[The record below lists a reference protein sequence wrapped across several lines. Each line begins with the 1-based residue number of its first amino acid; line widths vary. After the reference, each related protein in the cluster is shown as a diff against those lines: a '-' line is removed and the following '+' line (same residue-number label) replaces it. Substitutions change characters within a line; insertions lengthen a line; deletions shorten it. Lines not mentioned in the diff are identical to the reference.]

1 MKKHKIVHELEDD
14 TFYYMIASE
23 ENIRL
28 YEASYLRYKNKIPRI
43 GDRDRARRA
52 AYLWFFKEDNLNG
65 YYPLNQLGTSK
76 RDKDD
81 FLPRAFESFALSKQV
96 EISFEGVAMIDLS
109 TYRRSYRIK
118 LKRHRHKETSK

>member
-28 YEASYLRYKNKIPRI
+28 YEASYLRYKNRIPPVGYRS
-43 GDRDRARRA
+43 RALEST
-52 AYLWFFKEDNLNG
+52 YLWFFKKDNPSG
-65 YYPLNQLGTSK
+65 FHPYNQLGATRK
-76 RDKDD
+76 DKDY
-81 FLPRAFESFALSKQV
+81 FLRRAFESFSLSKQV

-109 TYRRSYRIK
+109 SYRRSSRIK
-118 LKRHRHKETSK
+118 KTRSRSQS